1 MPSALSDTKL
11 LDMSLAELDISLDF
25 NWMPSSLSTPDFCRH
40 LSTVF
45 RVMDLVSANKAQT
58 SNKEVIMPAFRPN
71 RNELVS
77 WSPVQKGPS
86 HPFLILRNDSVC
98 VAVPI

>member
-1 MPSALSDTKL
+1 
-11 LDMSLAELDISLDF
+11 
-25 NWMPSSLSTPDFCRH
+25 
-40 LSTVF
+40 
-45 RVMDLVSANKAQT
+45 MDLVSANKAQI

-86 HPFLILRNDSVC
+86 HLFLILRNDSVC